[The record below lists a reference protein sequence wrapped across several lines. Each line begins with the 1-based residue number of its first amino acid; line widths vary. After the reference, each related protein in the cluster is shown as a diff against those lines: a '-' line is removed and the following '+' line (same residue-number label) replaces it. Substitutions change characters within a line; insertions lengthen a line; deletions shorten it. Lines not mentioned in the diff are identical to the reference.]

1 MAATYRIVVSS
12 INCYNSVVIDRRVQ
26 HTVHYCNGPC
36 GALKHG
42 LNCTVAHRSTCA
54 ELLDTSISRTCSE
67 RPINLHESKTME
79 NGNTGPV
86 AFCDDYHQVIPRV
99 KKGSAIQ
106 SSASLKDITGEAIN
120 LASGKIKEFSFEKI
134 KYSSSH
140 VTFRKGRKV
149 RPDSFSRRSTDLDI
163 IYGQFTGNDENC
175 PPFGLFQKS
184 VLEEHKLSRSA
195 SLEQNLNNVATLY
208 LNSLTEENLITR
220 ILEKTKADSSASGED
235 IKACLDI
242 LLKCSED
249 LKKCTDIIKQCIKR
263 KSMGGT
269 SDDSGNPEII
279 YKNVMARLSNYLKR
293 LPLELEQGQSIRQ
306 EHSELAELVNSIH
319 GLQQIPFSPIFGNEQ
334 PPRYEDVVQ
343 SPPPTKPRNKPS
355 QPEPSEGSRELTGSL
370 KPIQSVPGLSA
381 RTPPSTNGFSHGSL
395 PTASSSSSTPFICQH
410 TVSTSRP
417 DTFSS
422 ANSFLSI
429 SNENL
434 CKDPMEAL
442 YIEEEDSDIGR
453 MPDRPV
459 KGDGKHS
466 CNLSESRQYSK
477 RTTGYSEPS
486 GGVSD
491 KLHELSRNGTTFKP
505 QNDSTVNQMYLP
517 KSTDSKL
524 FSRST
529 SHTSKGGADDI
540 DKLLMDLECLS
551 QNMQKEPPLPPK
563 LKNCALQ
570 TSSPQHLIGNSV
582 VKDLPVVGFSG
593 PSVAKPP
600 EPGVESTEEDDGALL
615 LRILES
621 IESFAQELVESGAG
635 RGTQTK
641 EREVMRLLQ
650 ETLASTKAEVTPLP
664 LPESETAPSPPQTP
678 QCKPA
683 STLSNTPTAIQIPAS
698 TLRDTGSTLLI
709 QQTPEVIRIQPEKK
723 PGTPPPT
730 LSPAP
735 SSPTPRPPSPPPAK
749 VVATPPPS
757 SINIP
762 RFYFPKGL
770 PNCAANYDEA
780 IAKIEAAFTEF
791 EEEKADIYEMGKIA
805 KACGCPLYWKSP
817 MFICAGGERTGFVSV
832 HSFIATWRKLLHSC
846 YDDASKFVYLL
857 AKPGCTYLEQEDFI
871 PLLQDI
877 VDTHPGLTFLKD
889 APEFHSRYITTVIQR
904 IFYTVNRSWT
914 GKINMTELRR
924 SNFLQTLAL
933 LEEEDDINQITD
945 YFSYEHF
952 YVIYCKFWELDSDH
966 DLFIDPKDLARY
978 NDHASSSRI
987 IERLFSGAVTRG
999 NSVQREGRMSYAEFV
1014 WFLIS
1019 EEDKKNPTS
1028 IEYWFRCM
1036 DMDGD
1041 GVLSMFELEY
1051 LYEEQCERMEGM
1063 GIEPLPFQDLLCQM
1077 LDLVKPE
1084 CPSKITLRDL
1094 KRCRMAH
1101 IFYDTF
1107 FNLEKYLD
1115 HEQRDPFAVQKDLD
1129 SDGPEPS
1136 DWDKYASEE
1145 YEILV
1150 AEETANEQLREGSFD
1165 DDYESNELTV
1175 SSDIGNKMDKLVISD
1190 LSA

>member
-54 ELLDTSISRTCSE
+54 EVLDTPISRNCSDQ
-67 RPINLHESKTME
+67 PINILESKTLE
-79 NGNTGPV
+79 NGNTVSG
-86 AFCDDYHQVIPRV
+86 AFCDDYHQVVPRV
-99 KKGSAIQ
+99 KKGSVIQ

-134 KYSSSH
+134 KYSASH

-184 VLEEHKLSRSA
+184 VLEEQKLSRSA

-263 KSMGGT
+263 KSMGG
-269 SDDSGNPEII
+269 SSEDSGNPEAI

-293 LPLELEQGQSIRQ
+293 LPLELEQGQTVRQ

-343 SPPPTKPRNKPS
+343 SPPPTKARTKPS
-355 QPEPSEGSRELTGSL
+355 HSES
-370 KPIQSVPGLSA
+370 
-381 RTPPSTNGFSHGSL
+381 
-395 PTASSSSSTPFICQH
+395 
-410 TVSTSRP
+410 
-417 DTFSS
+417 
-422 ANSFLSI
+422 
-429 SNENL
+429 L
-434 CKDPMEAL
+434 CKDAMEAL
-442 YIEEEDSDIGR
+442 YIEEEDSDVGR
-453 MPDRPV
+453 MPDRAV

-466 CNLSESRQYSK
+466 CSLSEPRPYSK
-477 RTTGYSEPS
+477 RTTGYSELS

-491 KLHELSRNGTTFKP
+491 KLHELSRNGTVFKP
-505 QNDSTVNQMYLP
+505 KNDSTVNQMYLP
-517 KSTDSKL
+517 KSTDSRL
-524 FSRST
+524 FSRSN
-529 SHTSKGGADDI
+529 SHTNKGGADDI

-563 LKNCALQ
+563 LKNCAQQ
-570 TSSPQHLIGNSV
+570 TGSPQHLIGNSV
-582 VKDLPVVGFSG
+582 AKDLPVVCLSR
-593 PSVAKPP
+593 PSVVKPP
-600 EPGVESTEEDDGALL
+600 EPGVEAAEEDDGALL

-635 RGTQTK
+635 RGTQSK

-650 ETLASTKAEVTPLP
+650 DTLASTKAEVAPLP
-664 LPESETAPSPPQTP
+664 LPVPSSETALTPPPTPTPSSAPAAIQTP
-678 QCKPA
+678 V
-683 STLSNTPTAIQIPAS
+683 STV
-698 TLRDTGSTLLI
+698 RDTGSTLLI

-723 PGTPPPT
+723 PGTPPPS
-730 LSPAP
+730 LAPAP
-735 SSPTPRPPSPPPAK
+735 SSPTPRSPSPPPAK

-832 HSFIATWRKLLHSC
+832 HSFIATFRKLLHSC

-857 AKPGCTYLEQEDFI
+857 AKPGCNYLEQEDFI

-952 YVIYCKFWELDSDH
+952 YVIYCKFWELDTDH

-987 IERLFSGAVTRG
+987 IERLFSGSVTRG

-1041 GVLSMFELEY
+1041 GILSMFELEFF
-1051 LYEEQCERMEGM
+1051 YEEQCERMEGM

-1084 CPSKITLRDL
+1084 CPGKITLRDL

-1165 DDYESNELTV
+1165 DDYESDELTV
-1175 SSDIGNKMDKLVISD
+1175 SSDIGSKMDKLVISD
-1190 LSA
+1190 LTA

>member
-54 ELLDTSISRTCSE
+54 ELLDAHMPRHCSD
-67 RPINLHESKTME
+67 RPISIHESKTLE
-79 NGNTGPV
+79 NGNCGPG
-86 AFCDDYHQVIPRV
+86 AFCDDYHQVVPRV

-175 PPFGLFQKS
+175 PPFGVFQKS

-208 LNSLTEENLITR
+208 LNSLTEENLINR

-263 KSMGGT
+263 KSMGGG
-269 SDDSGNPEII
+269 SDDSSNPEII

-293 LPLELEQGQSIRQ
+293 LPLDLEGQAGRQ
-306 EHSELAELVNSIH
+306 EHSELAELVSSIH

-343 SPPPTKPRNKPS
+343 SPPPTQPRIKSS
-355 QPEPSEGSRELTGSL
+355 QPEPQEGSRDPVCNV
-370 KPIQSVPGLSA
+370 KPIQTPPVLSA
-381 RTPPSTNGFSHGSL
+381 RTSSSANGFQHGTL
-395 PTASSSSSTPFICQH
+395 PSASSGDSPPYICHHTASSN
-410 TVSTSRP
+410 RP
-417 DTFSS
+417 DTLSLLSCSS
-422 ANSFLSI
+422 
-429 SNENL
+429 ENL
-434 CKDPMEAL
+434 CKDGMETL
-442 YIEEEDSDIGR
+442 YIEEEDGDVGR
-453 MPDRPV
+453 MSDRTG
-459 KGDGKHS
+459 KGDKKHS
-466 CNLSESRQYSK
+466 CGLLESRQYSK
-477 RTTGYSEPS
+477 KPNGYSEPS
-486 GGVSD
+486 GSVSD
-491 KLHELSRNGTTFKP
+491 KLHELSRNGTAFKAK
-505 QNDSTVNQMYLP
+505 NDSTVNQMYLP
-517 KSTDSKL
+517 KSTDSRM
-524 FSRST
+524 FSKST
-529 SHTSKGGADDI
+529 SHKSGADDI

-563 LKNCALQ
+563 LKNFAQQ
-570 TSSPQHLIGNSV
+570 TSSSPQHQHLIDNSR
-582 VKDLPVVGFSG
+582 VKELPVTGSSG
-593 PSVAKPP
+593 PSVAKQSR
-600 EPGVESTEEDDGALL
+600 PGAEATEEDDGALL

-621 IESFAQELVESGAG
+621 IESFAQELVESGAA
-635 RGTQTK
+635 RGTQNK

-650 ETLASTKAEVTPLP
+650 ETLATTKAEVDSHPLP
-664 LPESETAPSPPQTP
+664 LPSSETSPTPAETPKSTPLPMSLSAPAAIPLT
-678 QCKPA
+678 A
-683 STLSNTPTAIQIPAS
+683 SN
-698 TLRDTGSTLLI
+698 LRDTGSTLLI

-730 LSPAP
+730 IAPAP

-749 VVATPPPS
+749 VVVPPPPP

-770 PNCAANYDEA
+770 PNCTANFDEA

-805 KACGCPLYWKSP
+805 KACVCPLYWKAP
-817 MFICAGGERTGFVSV
+817 LFISAGGERTGFVSV

-846 YDDASKFVYLL
+846 YDDASKFVYLM
-857 AKPGCTYLEQEDFI
+857 AKPGCSYLEQEDFI

-914 GKINMTELRR
+914 GKINITELRR

-952 YVIYCKFWELDSDH
+952 YVIYCKFWELDTDH
-966 DLFIDPKDLARY
+966 DLFIDPKDLGRY

-1041 GVLSMFELEY
+1041 GVLSMYELEFF
-1051 LYEEQCERMEGM
+1051 YEEQCERMEGM

-1084 CPSKITLRDL
+1084 CPGKITLRDL

-1165 DDYESNELTV
+1165 DDYESDDLMV

-1190 LSA
+1190 LTA

>member
-1 MAATYRIVVSS
+1 MAATYSIVVSS

-54 ELLDTSISRTCSE
+54 ELLDTPISRACSD
-67 RPINLHESKTME
+67 RPISIHESKTME
-79 NGNTGPV
+79 NGNTGPG

-263 KSMGGT
+263 KSIGGS
-269 SDDSGNPEII
+269 SDDSGNPEVI

-293 LPLELEQGQSIRQ
+293 LPLELEQGQSVRQ

-334 PPRYEDVVQ
+334 PPRYEDVVH
-343 SPPPTKPRNKPS
+343 S
-355 QPEPSEGSRELTGSL
+355 G
-370 KPIQSVPGLSA
+370 
-381 RTPPSTNGFSHGSL
+381 
-395 PTASSSSSTPFICQH
+395 STPYICHH

-422 ANSFLSI
+422 TNSLLS
-429 SNENL
+429 SSSESL
-434 CKDPMEAL
+434 CKDAMEAL
-442 YIEEEDSDIGR
+442 YIEEEDSDVGR
-453 MPDRPV
+453 MPDRAV

-466 CNLSESRQYSK
+466 CSISESRPLFK
-477 RTTGYSEPS
+477 RPTGYSEPS
-486 GGVSD
+486 GGVSE
-491 KLHELSRNGTTFKP
+491 KLHELSRNGTVFKP
-505 QNDSTVNQMYLP
+505 KNDLTVNQMYLP
-517 KSTDSKL
+517 KSTDSRL

-529 SHTSKGGADDI
+529 SHINKGGADDI

-563 LKNCALQ
+563 LKNCAQQ
-570 TSSPQHLIGNSV
+570 TGSPQHLIGCSA
-582 VKDLPVVGFSG
+582 KDMPVAGVSG
-593 PSVAKPP
+593 PSVTKPS
-600 EPGVESTEEDDGALL
+600 ETAAEATEEDDGALL

-635 RGTQTK
+635 RGTQSK

-650 ETLASTKAEVTPLP
+650 DTLASTKAEVAPLP
-664 LPESETAPSPPQTP
+664 L
-678 QCKPA
+678 
-683 STLSNTPTAIQIPAS
+683 
-698 TLRDTGSTLLI
+698 DTGSTLLI

-723 PGTPPPT
+723 PGTPPPA
-730 LSPAP
+730 LAPVP
-735 SSPTPRPPSPPPAK
+735 SSPTPRTPSPPPAK

-770 PNCAANYDEA
+770 PNCTANYDEA

-805 KACGCPLYWKSP
+805 KACGCPLYWKAP

-857 AKPGCTYLEQEDFI
+857 AKPGCNYLEQEDFI

-877 VDTHPGLTFLKD
+877 VDTHSGLTFLKD

-914 GKINMTELRR
+914 GKINMIELRR

-952 YVIYCKFWELDSDH
+952 YVIYCKFWELDTDH

-999 NSVQREGRMSYAEFV
+999 KSVQREGRMSYAEFV

-1028 IEYWFRCM
+1028 VEYWFRCM

-1041 GVLSMFELEY
+1041 GVLSMFELEFF
-1051 LYEEQCERMEGM
+1051 YEEQCERMEGM

-1084 CPSKITLRDL
+1084 CPGKITLRDL

-1136 DWDKYASEE
+1136 DWDKYAAEE

-1165 DDYESNELTV
+1165 DDYESDELTV
-1175 SSDIGNKMDKLVISD
+1175 STDIGNKMDKLVISD
-1190 LSA
+1190 LSG